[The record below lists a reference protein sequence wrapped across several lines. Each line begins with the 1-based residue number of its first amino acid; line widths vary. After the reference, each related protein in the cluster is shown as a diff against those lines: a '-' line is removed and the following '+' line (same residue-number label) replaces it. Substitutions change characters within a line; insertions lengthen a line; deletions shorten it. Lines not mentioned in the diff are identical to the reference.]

1 MACELTTG
9 YSIDCRD
16 SIGGI
21 KSVYISNYDNV
32 SSYAETSGEITAIT
46 QVTGKS
52 FYQYNLEK
60 ENGVF
65 TETQTGSLEN
75 GTNFYEGELTFTVKK
90 LAFAQIQ
97 ELKLLALSRLWIIIE
112 DNNGK
117 YWSFGHDG
125 GADMLSSTHGTGQAY
140 GDLYGSSLTFSSK
153 EKLPMFEIQSA
164 VVTGLSQA

>member
-1 MACELTTG
+1 MACELTQG

-32 SSYAETSGEITAIT
+32 SSYAETSGEITSIT
-46 QVTGKS
+46 QVTGKN
-52 FYQYNLEK
+52 FYKYNLEK
-60 ENGVF
+60 ENGAF

-90 LAFAQIQ
+90 LAYAQIQ

-117 YWSFGHDG
+117 YFSFGADQ
-125 GADMLSSTHGTGQAY
+125 GADMLSSTHGTGQAF
-140 GDLYGSSLTFSSK
+140 GDMNGSSLTFSSK
-153 EKLPMFEIQSA
+153 EKLPMFEIQSG
-164 VVTGLSQA
+164 VVSGLTQA